1 MFSSLAYEVLTN
13 KDEYGR
19 PIVKTYDDESMV
31 YTMLN
36 DEQAAMDLLQHVF
49 DKYAPGVV
57 KGNMIDFLR
66 ATEMVDES
74 NPLYELQYEF
84 QKRYPKTTR
93 YREYTHVDALRQ
105 LFGFRTSQTSLEQGA
120 QGQFYDIV
128 RDLRAM
134 ERDHEGRILNPNLT
148 PSAEEISKV
157 ANRFIQRH
165 RIAAQQAIKISNT
178 MKKQYANT
186 TVDDVE
192 DRIMTFLTRA
202 GFSQLAAADI
212 YEGRIPDLM
221 GFTDANWNSYI
232 EPILEDRSLRTKRR
246 WSGRRTLREVLSCTT
261 RLL

>member
-1 MFSSLAYEVLTN
+1 MGIINEFKAF
-13 KDEYGR
+13 
-19 PIVKTYDDESMV
+19 
-31 YTMLN
+31 
-36 DEQAAMDLLQHVF
+36 A
-49 DKYAPGVV
+49 V

-148 PSAEEISKV
+148 PSAEEISEV

-165 RIAAQQAIKISNT
+165 RTAAQQAIKISNT

-192 DRIMTFLTRA
+192 GRIMTFLNRA
-202 GFSQLAAADI
+202 GFSQMAAADI

-221 GFTDANWNSYI
+221 GFTDANWSSYI
-232 EPILEDRSLRTKRR
+232 EPILEDRILTDEEKME
-246 WSGRRTLREVLSCTT
+246 RERNLERSAE
-261 RLL
+261 LYNEIIMNWNDQKNDKFEKGEK